1 MAKQS
6 YYSSRKSQLLKDF
19 DKTANLVR
27 SSIISKYGPDF
38 ANTLYR
44 DTRQEYETLIPQ
56 IPHIDGMRGA
66 ALNSFL
72 RITTQEVALYKAMKK
87 HGKTAGEAWEICHE
101 ALRLRMA
108 KYPKIKS
115 WLLGRIMFS
124 DILKKRMGKLQG
136 DNLAYCY

>member
-27 SSIISKYGPDF
+27 SSIISKYGPDY

-56 IPHIDGMRGA
+56 IPHIDGRLCIINAFCIKGQGVVSKVFA
-66 ALNSFL
+66 SKVGCANI
-72 RITTQEVALYKAMKK
+72 IT
-87 HGKTAGEAWEICHE
+87 
-101 ALRLRMA
+101 R
-108 KYPKIKS
+108 
-115 WLLGRIMFS
+115 
-124 DILKKRMGKLQG
+124 
-136 DNLAYCY
+136 